1 MRNNIIVLDEGAINL
16 LERAII
22 NEEWFN
28 DLKIPPSYRNNL
40 CSLKLNGFD
49 YILSKKASVDSRYL
63 VIKTGE
69 EFPFWGLTGKDLI
82 YAFERCL
89 SFAVRHFNKNSTSGR
104 HWGKYT
110 EGNIISFFA
119 TQRNAEDSLRLYFNI
134 YPMDTKNIYLY
145 NATEK
150 FPRNPDE
157 LTEDEVFVD
166 AISGVNI
173 AIAKS
178 TYPDEE
184 NKDNEINFGIELTE
198 QINDNLYYNYSFQQ
212 WYDNKLTT
220 EQRDF
225 VDKNYNDP
233 VRLRGAAGTGKTI
246 SMVIKIIRD
255 SYSFE
260 KLGVRKRFLFLTH
273 SHSTSDLVN
282 NMILSLDKEGN
293 IRKLKNINIKV
304 CSLYDLAQ
312 EILNYNHKNIF
323 PISTDGKE
331 GRENQ
336 YEIVNDLIEE
346 TTKDLRFRTSI
357 INKCSSKL
365 QEKIFNTEHRHFIC
379 IEILN
384 EFACILDA
392 ENIFLGSENSK
403 DYLQGHRE
411 TWQMELV
418 TKEDRLLLLNLH
430 NVYREKLK
438 ELNALSMD
446 QMIADLSNY
455 LHSHIWNR
463 ICEEE
468 GYDAIFVD
476 ELHYFTK
483 PERMVFNDLC
493 RSRHTNGRYPI
504 FMAYDIKQSMS
515 DVFLNSIRNE
525 SIANIF
531 KSTGVGAS
539 ELVELTKV
547 FRYSPEIAS
556 FLTDLDGAFPALDL
570 SSEWNKLKLSSE
582 NVSGKLPTIHVYESD
597 IDLIDNV
604 FQEASRLARKEK
616 SKSVAI
622 LCLNFTIFSRY
633 LSVGRIKK
641 LYEPLTSR
649 DELLKPIKYKGKCL
663 FSMPEYVAGMQ
674 FDTVY
679 LIHIDRNELPDEITH
694 SGIHRRFV
702 SQIYLGASRAKECLI
717 LASSNERRGIS
728 PILNS
733 AINNGTLVLHS
744 QAKN

>member
-1 MRNNIIVLDEGAINL
+1 
-16 LERAII
+16 
-22 NEEWFN
+22 
-28 DLKIPPSYRNNL
+28 
-40 CSLKLNGFD
+40 
-49 YILSKKASVDSRYL
+49 
-63 VIKTGE
+63 
-69 EFPFWGLTGKDLI
+69 
-82 YAFERCL
+82 
-89 SFAVRHFNKNSTSGR
+89 
-104 HWGKYT
+104 
-110 EGNIISFFA
+110 
-119 TQRNAEDSLRLYFNI
+119 
-134 YPMDTKNIYLY
+134 
-145 NATEK
+145 
-150 FPRNPDE
+150 
-157 LTEDEVFVD
+157 
-166 AISGVNI
+166 
-173 AIAKS
+173 
-178 TYPDEE
+178 
-184 NKDNEINFGIELTE
+184 
-198 QINDNLYYNYSFQQ
+198 
-212 WYDNKLTT
+212 
-220 EQRDF
+220 
-225 VDKNYNDP
+225 
-233 VRLRGAAGTGKTI
+233 
-246 SMVIKIIRD
+246 
-255 SYSFE
+255 
-260 KLGVRKRFLFLTH
+260 
-273 SHSTSDLVN
+273 
-282 NMILSLDKEGN
+282 ILSLDKDGN
-293 IRKLKNINIKV
+293 IRKLQNINIKV

-582 NVSGKLPTIHVYESD
+582 NVSGELPTIHVYESD

-604 FQEASRLARKEK
+604 FQEASRLARKDK

-694 SGIHRRFV
+694 NGIHRRFV

-717 LASSNERRGIS
+717 LASSDERRGIS

-733 AINNGTLVLHS
+733 AIHNGTLVLHS